1 MAKTQEPLGYI
12 PNIGLSSRKMV
23 TGNVPR
29 FCCLTTLVL
38 MNGFQK
44 WLHKNQDGYHSPLL
58 VSDGLQ
64 NIMNV
69 RMRNFKEIMTLWI
82 KAWNHY
88 DHFPTPKFL
97 RKNKLRFTD
106 FGRES
111 RGISEV
117 SQQIAISWRRERS
130 LAYDFQPL
138 MQTLG
143 NCGAAFES

>member
-1 MAKTQEPLGYI
+1 MIIWHLLVFHNKAINGQ
-12 PNIGLSSRKMV
+12 NSRAFGLHSKHWPIFQKSGHRKCS
-23 TGNVPR
+23 R

-38 MNGFQK
+38 LNAFQK
-44 WLHKNQDGYHSPLL
+44 WLHKNKDGYHWPLL

-106 FGRES
+106 FGREWVGAFLRCLNKS
-111 RGISEV
+111 PLAEEGRG
-117 SQQIAISWRRERS
+117 A
-130 LAYDFQPL
+130 
-138 MQTLG
+138 
-143 NCGAAFES
+143 